1 MKSSIYYE
9 DIGRFSNPY
18 ECTFDW
24 ERDGTVKNSKFEKT
38 YAKRCVN
45 KVIHEFSF
53 LQHPWTSEV
62 KFLLCNE
69 HILRPLYLMILQP
82 YERLKSFQLLK

>member
-18 ECTFDW
+18 ECTFNW
-24 ERDGTVKNSKFEKT
+24 ERDGTEKNFKFGKT
-38 YAKRCVN
+38 YAKRNVKN
-45 KVIHEFSF
+45 VMHDFSF

-62 KFLLCNE
+62 NFLLRNE
-69 HILRPLYLMILQP
+69 HILGPLYLMILQP